1 MSDLIVAQRIPNR
14 QGSDYSPEGYPYKRA
29 YFVNLAERYAIDGRL
44 LGKCIRFCYEDLR
57 LSLNIPS
64 VIKKNGCPELGIPWL
79 LKTYGMDTSNWGK
92 INNYQSL
99 DKPETIHA
107 WLAVVFVEC
116 FGKDSSILL
125 NPSVV
130 QKLAKKIVYS
140 LQIIKPESIRI
151 PSDEV
156 VNDLCE
162 VKHSVSF
169 KENGRPQVES
179 SITWVIDDGKGML
192 TLSDIHYALKN
203 INQTVSAPYELLWSA
218 RTYLSHQDMRAAVL
232 NCATCIEITL
242 KKKISDYFDANHTPN
257 ELQEYVFKKADGYAQ
272 LVELSKKLKISHIGL
287 PNVQKTVINPRN
299 RVIHGGYVPS
309 YEEATIAYRDTR
321 GLLQF
326 LDVPLFE

>member
-1 MSDLIVAQRIPNR
+1 MSDMIVAQKIPKR
-14 QGSDYSPEGYPYKRA
+14 QRTDNSPEGYPFKRA

-44 LGKCIRFCYEDLR
+44 LGKRIGFCYEDLR
-57 LSLNIPS
+57 LSLDIPS
-64 VIKKNGCPELGIPWL
+64 VIKKNGCPEFGIPWL
-79 LKTYGMDTSNWGK
+79 LKTYGMDAGNWGK
-92 INNYQSL
+92 INNYQRL

-107 WLAVVFVEC
+107 WLAIVFVEC
-116 FGKDSSILL
+116 FAKDSDHLL
-125 NPSVV
+125 SPSMI

-140 LQIIKPESIRI
+140 IQIIKPDSIRI

-162 VKHSVSF
+162 VKQSVSF
-169 KENGRPQVES
+169 KENGSPQVES

-192 TLSDIHYALKN
+192 TLSDIHHALKN
-203 INQTVSAPYELLWSA
+203 INQTVSAPYEMLWNA
-218 RTYLSHQDMRAAVL
+218 RTNLSHHDMRATVL
-232 NCATCIEITL
+232 NCATSIEITL

-272 LVELSKKLKISHIGL
+272 LVELSKKLNISLIGL
-287 PNVQKTVINPRN
+287 PNVQETVMNPRN

-321 GLLQF
+321 GFLQLLN
-326 LDVPLFE
+326 VPLFE